1 MKHVLTRL
9 IRQAANQK
17 DKYHKICLKKQNIP
31 VRELCKGLPPEFG
44 TLLCYCRN
52 LKSEPP
58 HPSHRSSSVAES
70 TPWGD
75 AGRNGTAL
83 LQETSAVPLTRA
95 LQVR

>member
-1 MKHVLTRL
+1 MSTWYEGGGGLTCL

-52 LKSEPP
+52 LKSETPP
-58 HPSHRSSSVAES
+58 PFPPFLFCDRVD
-70 TPWGD
+70 TLG
-75 AGRNGTAL
+75 GCR
-83 LQETSAVPLTRA
+83 R
-95 LQVR
+95 